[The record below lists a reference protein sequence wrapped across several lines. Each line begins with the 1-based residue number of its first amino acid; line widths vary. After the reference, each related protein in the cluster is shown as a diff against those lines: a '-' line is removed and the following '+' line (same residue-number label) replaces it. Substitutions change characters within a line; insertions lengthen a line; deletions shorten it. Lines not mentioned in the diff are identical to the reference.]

1 MPFRI
6 RPVILFT
13 HFTQLQKIWANNI
26 ILLFSVGC
34 QDEDEDVV
42 EEGGQLVVEEGG
54 QLVVEGDVALV
65 VHKVSTLCKLYLP
78 EYTIFSIHTC

>member
-1 MPFRI
+1 M
-6 RPVILFT
+6 
-13 HFTQLQKIWANNI
+13 
-26 ILLFSVGC
+26 
-34 QDEDEDVV
+34 V